1 MAVRWLIVWKVCMF
15 GMSHRDVRRELTG
28 FNLDGEAPSLG
39 TISTVARRYRRTG
52 GVQTWQGQRNAAAA
66 NRRMSDNEE
75 LQLVRQLIDCP
86 HATLIEH
93 RQKLEIAT
101 GVRVSRATICRAV
114 WRMGYRRTKARAGRP
129 PARPPAAPRR
139 TVPPRALVRS
149 CRTSR
154 ATSTFAAPAP
164 SGTRS

>member
-66 NRRMSDNEE
+66 NRR
-75 LQLVRQLIDCP
+75 
-86 HATLIEH
+86 
-93 RQKLEIAT
+93 
-101 GVRVSRATICRAV
+101 
-114 WRMGYRRTKARAGRP
+114 RRKAISP
-129 PARPPAAPRR
+129 PAQAAHGWIKDARSGDVKLPA
-139 TVPPRALVRS
+139 
-149 CRTSR
+149 
-154 ATSTFAAPAP
+154 
-164 SGTRS
+164 